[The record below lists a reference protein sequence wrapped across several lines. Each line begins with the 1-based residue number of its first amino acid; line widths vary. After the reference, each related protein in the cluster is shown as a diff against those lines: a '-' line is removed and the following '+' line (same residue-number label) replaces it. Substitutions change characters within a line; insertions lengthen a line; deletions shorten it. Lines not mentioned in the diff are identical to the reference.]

1 LRDGLKMLEEL
12 IYVRWN
18 SLVGVYNREVRDMA
32 PAEGAV
38 SRIR

>member
-1 LRDGLKMLEEL
+1 
-12 IYVRWN
+12 VRWN

-38 SRIR
+38 SRVR